1 MAAKTSLFLHTLPSS
16 QSLKPLA
23 LSPLLV
29 VDSLVMVLSLSLSLQ
44 SSLAQL
50 GIPLT
55 DVLKVLSA
63 VLLLGNTL
71 FYEAKNQEL
80 QLQGMDGRLQRSPL
94 PHRLFLFPSP
104 HRAAGGG

>member
-1 MAAKTSLFLHTLPSS
+1 MVGNLAVSEHSATTFFLELC
-16 QSLKPLA
+16 
-23 LSPLLV
+23 
-29 VDSLVMVLSLSLSLQ
+29 LQ

-80 QLQGMDGRLQRSPL
+80 QLQGTDGQ
-94 PHRLFLFPSP
+94 
-104 HRAAGGG
+104 